1 MRARLA
7 SARKQEI
14 KVTGK
19 IYMRMALSILL
30 AASVQASAIAQQV
43 PAVAH
48 SSAAGTLTLDFEA
61 SGPKIERD
69 LFGQFAEHLGQGI
82 YDGIWVGPDSSI
94 PNVRGIRTDVVQ
106 ALRALKVPVV
116 RWPGGCFAD
125 AYNWRHGIGP
135 ASQRVTT
142 VNLWGNVPEPNT
154 FGTHEFMDFVDQ
166 IDSEAFVSVNLGSGT
181 AAEAA
186 EWLEYMTTN
195 QPSTLGKLRAANG
208 RAQPWKIKYLGLG
221 NESWGCGGGFTGA
234 EYVPEMKRFSTLVRN
249 LNPAQNAEIPIFRV
263 PDSMRRVAVGPDAA
277 KTDYTEAVMK
287 AWSQRGNAGWGIE
300 ALSLHFY
307 SAGPGGIVTA
317 PSTGFGE
324 KDYAYLLKDS
334 LRIQDMIA
342 THSAIMDKYDP
353 KREVALVVDEWGAWL
368 RPLPGLPLMFLKQQ
382 NSQRDAILASLNLN
396 IFARNAARVRMANI
410 AQMVNVI
417 QSMILTDGNKMVLTP
432 TYYVYKMYVP
442 FQDAQLIPLKLEA
455 GQYTFG
461 DITMPGVDAIA
472 ARDKQGRVWLALTNL
487 DPNHETTVVL
497 NRGKGAIS
505 ATGEVLTAAKVDTVN
520 TFEAP
525 GNVTPRPYAARGSNG
540 RLALSLPAKSVT
552 VVQLTGAP

>member
-1 MRARLA
+1 MARKFGMRA
-7 SARKQEI
+7 
-14 KVTGK
+14 
-19 IYMRMALSILL
+19 ALI
-30 AASVQASAIAQQV
+30 V
-43 PAVAH
+43 AVAM
-48 SSAAGTLTLDFEA
+48 APMVPVLAQTPPTRTLTLEVDA
-61 SGPKIERD
+61 KGPTIDRD
-69 LFGQFAEHLGQGI
+69 VFGQFAEHLGQGI
-82 YDGIWVGPDSSI
+82 YGGVWVGKDSKI

-166 IDSEAFVSVNLGSGT
+166 IGSEAFVSVNLGSGT

-208 RAQPWKIKYLGLG
+208 HAQPWKIKYLGLG

-249 LNPAQNAEIPIFRV
+249 LNPAQNAEIPIYRV
-263 PDSMRRVAVGPDAA
+263 PASMRRVAVGPDAA

-287 AWSQRGNAGWGIE
+287 AWSQRGTAGWGIE

-307 SAGPGGIVTA
+307 SAGPAGIVTA

-324 KDYAYLLKDS
+324 KDYAYLLKDT
-334 LRIQDMIA
+334 LRIGDMIA
-342 THSAIMDKYDP
+342 THSAIMDRYDP

-368 RPLPGLPLMFLKQQ
+368 RPLPGLPVMFLKQQ

-396 IFARNAARVRMANI
+396 IFARNAARVRMTNI

-432 TYYVYKMYVP
+432 TYHVYKMYVP
-442 FQDAQLIPLKLEA
+442 FQDAQLIPVKLAA
-455 GQYTFG
+455 GDYKFG
-461 DITMPGVDAIA
+461 DITLPQVDAIA
-472 ARDKQGRVWLALTNL
+472 AHGKDGRTWVALTNL
-487 DPNHETTVVL
+487 DPAKEVTISL
-497 NRGKGAIS
+497 DGGAKGSAS
-505 ATGEVLTAAKVDTVN
+505 ATGEVLTASAVDAVN
-520 TFEAP
+520 TFDAP
-525 GNVTPRPYAARGSNG
+525 NVVTPKPVSVRAVNG
-540 RLALSLPAKSVT
+540 QLQLRLPAKSVT
-552 VVQLTGAP
+552 VVQLGA